1 MSMARTCALTS
12 QAHEPVSMLHPM
24 RFHADVPMITAAVKG
39 LKVGG
44 WSSSFHEVLTDM
56 LGRNAPR
63 AVIINPIVG
72 PEAIAGSSRMK
83 GGSATKI
90 ICETMATV
98 AVALALG
105 SGAAHRAAVAAD
117 PFLLHATVRDAFM
130 QYETAVRHV
139 YAHAKGIHTVV
150 DAAAAA
156 ATTVVPF
163 EDQLSRCPGAS
174 ASGAPEERLLVS
186 PTGAGRIA
194 YVGVGTAGILGL
206 IDASECNPTYGAL
219 FNAVRGFVAGA
230 WATVGN
236 KQGPQSLPVPPHMR
250 GDAHLHT
257 ASVPEFVGLGCEAFI
272 ADFAPT
278 LTPDDTVIM
287 IHVEEKAEDAGPA
300 HLADAL
306 AAVQLA
312 KSCGARVVHAI
323 VASSVSLAVGAKGPG
338 AAAVA
343 AIRAAVPEGVVV
355 PLPSLTLKLNL
366 PLSLPP
372 GAASAASHAAATGG
386 GATGAAATAGG
397 AGAGAG
403 ARHALSTSPASGAG
417 SDAVLTYP
425 QLLFD
430 GSGLDTS
437 GAPSFLGELAQKLL
451 LNAITVTAHVRRGT
465 IFRNRMVNVMMTN
478 AKLFHRAVGIVAD
491 TAGCPREA
499 ATIAVLRA
507 IYHRDDFFAP
517 SGGYMPV
524 GHLLPGA
531 PVPAVKPAN
540 VTLAELRGAPLSVAA
555 ALPVSNHVH
564 NASGQRGLVPVAIL
578 LALDELTR
586 TRGGATAGGAGAGG
600 VRLPMS
606 EADAVALLTRQPV
619 VRLALLEALAGGSRG
634 GAGSSAPALR
644 DGKA

>member
-1 MSMARTCALTS
+1 MIGCCCDWLQVRLAAASGA
-12 QAHEPVSMLHPM
+12 AHVHHQPLLFP
-24 RFHADVPMITAAVKG
+24 RPAPRLFPLLFRCAAVKG

-44 WSSSFHEVLTDM
+44 WSSSFHEVLTAM
-56 LGRNAPR
+56 LSHPHAAA
-63 AVIINPIVG
+63 AVVINPVVG

-98 AVALALG
+98 AAALALG
-105 SGAAHRAAVAAD
+105 SGAAHRAAVTAD
-117 PFLLHATVRDAFM
+117 PTLLHATIRDAFM
-130 QYETAVRHV
+130 QYEAAVRHV
-139 YAHAKGIHTVV
+139 YASAKGIHAVV

-163 EDQLSRCPGAS
+163 EEQLARCPGA
-174 ASGAPEERLLVS
+174 AGVAEDRLLVS

-230 WATVGN
+230 WATVSN

-257 ASVPEFVGLGCEAFI
+257 ASVPEFVGLGCEAFA

-278 LTPDDTVIM
+278 LTPADTVIL
-287 IHVEEKAEDAGPA
+287 IHTEEAAEDAGPA
-300 HLADAL
+300 HLGDAL
-306 AAVQLA
+306 AAVELA
-312 KSCGARVVHAI
+312 KASGARVLHAI
-323 VASSVSLAVGAKGPG
+323 VASAASLAVGAKGPG

-343 AIRAAVPEGVVV
+343 AIRAAVPDGVVV

-366 PLSLPP
+366 PLSLPA
-372 GAASAASHAAATGG
+372 GAAVAASHAAATGG
-386 GATGAAATAGG
+386 AGGGAAAGSPSRA
-397 AGAGAG
+397 AAA
-403 ARHALSTSPASGAG
+403 AVASTEVPASF
-417 SDAVLTYP
+417 P
-425 QLLFD
+425 QLLFE
-430 GSGLDTS
+430 GSGLDTA

-491 TAGCPREA
+491 TAGCPRETA
-499 ATIAVLRA
+499 VIAVLRA
-507 IYHRDDFFAP
+507 IYHRDDFFGPA
-517 SGGYMPV
+517 GGYIAV
-524 GHLLPGA
+524 GHLLPAA
-531 PVPAVKPAN
+531 PVPAVKAAN
-540 VTLAELRGAPLSVAA
+540 VTLGELRAAGAPLAAAA

-578 LALDELTR
+578 LALDELAR
-586 TRGGATAGGAGAGG
+586 TRGSSSSVG
-600 VRLPMS
+600 VRLPMR

-619 VRLALLEALAGGSRG
+619 VRLALLDALSGGSASG
-634 GAGSSAPALR
+634 GAGAAALPALR